1 MAEKADFQPVFER
14 LKHLLQVYK
23 GRLVV
28 TLDQPDRY
36 YLDAPQGSKMGA
48 FAGIHT
54 RKQYVSFYLM
64 PVYMQPQLLEGVS
77 EELKKR
83 MQGKSCFNFRKVDEN
98 LMAEL
103 TELTDRSFAH
113 FCADNNL

>member
-1 MAEKADFQPVFER
+1 MAEKTDFQPVFDR
-14 LKHLLQVYK
+14 LKQLLQAYK
-23 GRLVV
+23 GPLVV

-36 YLDAPQGSKMGA
+36 YLDAPQGSKIGA
-48 FAGIHT
+48 FAGVHR

-64 PVYMQPQLLEGVS
+64 PVYIEPTLLEGMS
-77 EELKKR
+77 DNLRKR

-103 TELTDRSFAH
+103 TELTNRSFAH

>member
-1 MAEKADFQPVFER
+1 MADKADFQTVFDR
-14 LKHLLQVYK
+14 LKQLLQPYK
-23 GRLVV
+23 ASLAV

-64 PVYMQPQLLEGVS
+64 PVYMEPSLLEGVS
-77 EELKKR
+77 DDLKKR
-83 MQGKSCFNFRKVDEN
+83 MQGKSCFNFRKADEA
-98 LMAEL
+98 LIVEL
-103 TELTDRSFAH
+103 AELTDRSFAH
-113 FCADNNL
+113 FRADNNL